1 MFIKIIIIIL
11 NKIKLKMEKY
21 DIIRRLGGGS
31 FADVFLGKEIAT
43 SDMVAIK
50 VLKKKYRKLDQC
62 NELREV
68 VSLQKLCKD
77 SLSSQKGYDN
87 IIKLKEI
94 IFEKKNGKLSLVFE
108 YMETDLY
115 ELMKKRS
122 PSRLSEDEIK
132 DITYQILL
140 GLYHM
145 HKYGFFHRDMKPEN
159 LLLTGKKVKIA
170 DFGLAREIRSIP
182 PFTEYVSTRYYR
194 APECI
199 LRSQNY
205 NSPVDIWAVGCIMAE
220 MYMHPMPLFY
230 GSSEKEVFI
239 KICTTLGSPNKNN
252 WNEGVNQASKI
263 GMKYPQSSGIDLAN
277 IVIGASPE
285 AIDLMK
291 QMLKWAPSARA
302 TAANLLNHP
311 FFNGL
316 GYDLKRV
323 TNSNFFNDFGDV
335 KAFNKTNRRFRPNN
349 NSNNNEQK
357 EEKINNKKD
366 NEDNVFS
373 KLVNDTKGFNK
384 LLDQLK
390 KEENEE
396 NKNFEKNNFKFN
408 TEDKLMSKKPL
419 QYNKRLSGKK
429 VINEEK
435 ENDNESF
442 NEDDKYNWGK
452 KNNEDN
458 NNNINDNKYNDFN
471 FDFNENKFNSSNNN
485 KNDNESEFKYLFN
498 SEKKSSVRNI
508 GLRDNFRKDA
518 FQNKKDEYDY
528 LFDDNKSK
536 ENNFGN
542 LFNKEKEKDLSN
554 IDSEINKI
562 LSKDIGLSNNNN
574 KFGNNNFSNKNYRL
588 NNNNNNNILNNDFG
602 SFGLKFKSQKISHN
616 NNINGIGLDKPYDRS
631 NLKPIINGGRRGGG
645 GLMALG
651 YEPKKKLILENDN
664 FSKGLGLNRKKETNN
679 KFGYG
684 FKRDLAPVIMKEK
697 KNENFYDYNNNYKED
712 KFSLLN
718 NNENS
723 GNNNLFG
730 RKDKFSLYE
739 RNNPLFNQFSNGNN
753 DIIGASRRKKNY
765 YSSPNSLGWDLL

>member
-1 MFIKIIIIIL
+1 
-11 NKIKLKMEKY
+11 MEKY

-31 FADVFLGKEIAT
+31 FADVFLGKEIST

-62 NELREV
+62 YELREV

-87 IIKLKEI
+87 IIKLKEV
-94 IFEKKNGKLSLVFE
+94 IFEKKTGKLSLVFE

-132 DITYQILL
+132 DITYQMLL

-239 KICTTLGSPNKNN
+239 KICTTLGSPNKSN

-263 GMKYPQSSGIDLAN
+263 GMKYPQSSGTDLAN

-291 QMLKWAPSARA
+291 QMLKWAPSARS

-349 NSNNNEQK
+349 NNNNEEK
-357 EEKINNKKD
+357 NEKINKKD
-366 NEDNVFS
+366 NEDNMFS

-396 NKNFEKNNFKFN
+396 NKNFEKNNYKFN
-408 TEDKLMSKKPL
+408 NEDKLMSKKPM

-435 ENDNESF
+435 ENENESF
-442 NEDDKYNWGK
+442 IEDDKYNWGK
-452 KNNEDN
+452 KNNEEN
-458 NNNINDNKYNDFN
+458 NNDNKYNDFN
-471 FDFNENKFNSSNNN
+471 LDFNENKFNSSNINN
-485 KNDNESEFKYLFN
+485 SNKKDDVDEFNYLFN

-508 GLRDNFRKDA
+508 GIRDNFRKDA

-528 LFDDNKSK
+528 LFDDKKSK
-536 ENNFGN
+536 EDKYDN
-542 LFNKEKEKDLSN
+542 LFNKEKEKDFSN

-574 KFGNNNFSNKNYRL
+574 KFGNNNFSNKNYRP
-588 NNNNNNNILNNDFG
+588 NNNSNISNNDFP
-602 SFGLKFKSQKISHN
+602 SFGIKFKSQKINHN
-616 NNINGIGLDKPYDRS
+616 NNINGIGLDKPYEKN
-631 NLKPIINGGRRGGG
+631 NLKPLINGGRRGGGG

-651 YEPKKKLILENDN
+651 YEPRKKSIFENDN
-664 FSKGLGLNRKKETNN
+664 LNKGLGINLNRKKETNNN

-697 KNENFYDYNNNYKED
+697 KNENFYDFN
-712 KFSLLN
+712 SG
-718 NNENS
+718 NS
-723 GNNNLFG
+723 GNNNMFG

-739 RNNPLFNQFSNGNN
+739 RNNPLFNQFNSGNN

-765 YSSPNSLGWDLL
+765 YSSPNSLGWDLI

>member
-1 MFIKIIIIIL
+1 
-11 NKIKLKMEKY
+11 MEKY

-31 FADVFLGKEIAT
+31 FADVFLGKEIST

-62 NELREV
+62 YELREV

-87 IIKLKEI
+87 IIKLKEV
-94 IFEKKNGKLSLVFE
+94 IFEKKTGKLSLVFE

-132 DITYQILL
+132 DITYQMLL

-239 KICTTLGSPNKNN
+239 KICTTLGSPNKSN

-263 GMKYPQSSGIDLAN
+263 GMKYPQSSGTDLAN

-291 QMLKWAPSARA
+291 QMLKWAPSARS

-349 NSNNNEQK
+349 NNNNEEK
-357 EEKINNKKD
+357 NEKINKKD
-366 NEDNVFS
+366 NEDNMFS

-396 NKNFEKNNFKFN
+396 NKNFEKNN
-408 TEDKLMSKKPL
+408 PL

-435 ENDNESF
+435 ENENESF

-452 KNNEDN
+452 KNNEEN
-458 NNNINDNKYNDFN
+458 NNDNKYNDFN
-471 FDFNENKFNSSNNN
+471 FDFNENKFNSSNINN
-485 KNDNESEFKYLFN
+485 SNKKDDVDEFNYLFN

-508 GLRDNFRKDA
+508 GIRDNFRKDA

-528 LFDDNKSK
+528 LFDDKKSK
-536 ENNFGN
+536 EDKYDN
-542 LFNKEKEKDLSN
+542 LFNKEKEKDFSN

-574 KFGNNNFSNKNYRL
+574 KFSNNNFSNKNYRP
-588 NNNNNNNILNNDFG
+588 NNNSNISNNDFP
-602 SFGLKFKSQKISHN
+602 SFGIKFKSQKINHN
-616 NNINGIGLDKPYDRS
+616 NNINGIGLDKPYEKN
-631 NLKPIINGGRRGGG
+631 NLKPLINGGRRGGGG

-651 YEPKKKLILENDN
+651 YEPRKKSNFENDN
-664 FSKGLGLNRKKETNN
+664 LNKGLGINLNRKKETNNN

-697 KNENFYDYNNNYKED
+697 KNENFYDFN
-712 KFSLLN
+712 SG
-718 NNENS
+718 NS
-723 GNNNLFG
+723 GNNNMFG

-739 RNNPLFNQFSNGNN
+739 RNNPLFNQFNSGNN

-765 YSSPNSLGWDLL
+765 YSSPNSLGWDLI

>member
-1 MFIKIIIIIL
+1 
-11 NKIKLKMEKY
+11 MEKY

-349 NSNNNEQK
+349 NSNNNNEQK

-588 NNNNNNNILNNDFG
+588 NNNNTNNILNNDFG

-616 NNINGIGLDKPYDRS
+616 NNINGIGLDKPYERS

-718 NNENS
+718 NNGNS

>member
-1 MFIKIIIIIL
+1 
-11 NKIKLKMEKY
+11 MEKY

-31 FADVFLGKEIAT
+31 FADVFLGKEIST

-62 NELREV
+62 YELREV

-87 IIKLKEI
+87 IIKLKEV
-94 IFEKKNGKLSLVFE
+94 IFEKKTGKLSLVFE

-122 PSRLSEDEIK
+122 PSRLSEYEIK
-132 DITYQILL
+132 DITYQMLL

-239 KICTTLGSPNKNN
+239 KICTTLGSPNKSN

-263 GMKYPQSSGIDLAN
+263 GMKYPQSSGTDLAN

-291 QMLKWAPSARA
+291 QMLKWAPSARS

-349 NSNNNEQK
+349 NNNNEEK
-357 EEKINNKKD
+357 NEKINKKD
-366 NEDNVFS
+366 NEDNMFS

-396 NKNFEKNNFKFN
+396 NKNFEKNNYKFN
-408 TEDKLMSKKPL
+408 NEDKLMSKKPL

-435 ENDNESF
+435 ENENESF

-452 KNNEDN
+452 KNNEEN
-458 NNNINDNKYNDFN
+458 NNDNKYNDFN
-471 FDFNENKFNSSNNN
+471 FDFNENKFNSSNINN
-485 KNDNESEFKYLFN
+485 SNKKDDVDEFNYLFN

-528 LFDDNKSK
+528 LFDDKKSK
-536 ENNFGN
+536 EDKYDN
-542 LFNKEKEKDLSN
+542 LFNKEKEKDFSN

-574 KFGNNNFSNKNYRL
+574 KFSNNNFSNKNYRP
-588 NNNNNNNILNNDFG
+588 NNNSNISNNDFP
-602 SFGLKFKSQKISHN
+602 SFGIKFKSQKINHN
-616 NNINGIGLDKPYDRS
+616 NNINGIGLDKPYEKN
-631 NLKPIINGGRRGGG
+631 NLKPLINGGRRGGGG

-651 YEPKKKLILENDN
+651 YEPRKKSIFENDN
-664 FSKGLGLNRKKETNN
+664 LNKGLGINLNRKKETNNN

-697 KNENFYDYNNNYKED
+697 KNENFYDFN
-712 KFSLLN
+712 SG
-718 NNENS
+718 NS
-723 GNNNLFG
+723 GNNNMLG

-739 RNNPLFNQFSNGNN
+739 RNNPLFNQFNSGNN

-765 YSSPNSLGWDLL
+765 YSSPNSLGWDLI

>member
-1 MFIKIIIIIL
+1 
-11 NKIKLKMEKY
+11 MEKY

-349 NSNNNEQK
+349 NSNNNNEQK

-373 KLVNDTKGFNK
+373 KLVNDTKGSNK

-616 NNINGIGLDKPYDRS
+616 NNINGIGLDKPYERS

-712 KFSLLN
+712 KFSFLN
-718 NNENS
+718 NNGNS
-723 GNNNLFG
+723 GNNNMFG

>member
-1 MFIKIIIIIL
+1 
-11 NKIKLKMEKY
+11 MEKY

-349 NSNNNEQK
+349 NSNNNNEQK

-471 FDFNENKFNSSNNN
+471 FDFNENKFNSSN

-616 NNINGIGLDKPYDRS
+616 NNINGIGLDKPYERS

-651 YEPKKKLILENDN
+651 YEPKKKLILDNDN

-718 NNENS
+718 NNGNS

>member
-1 MFIKIIIIIL
+1 
-11 NKIKLKMEKY
+11 MEKY

-31 FADVFLGKEIAT
+31 FADVFLGKEIST

-62 NELREV
+62 YELREV

-87 IIKLKEI
+87 IIKLKEV
-94 IFEKKNGKLSLVFE
+94 IFEKKTGKLSLVFE

-132 DITYQILL
+132 DITYQMLL

-239 KICTTLGSPNKNN
+239 KICTTLGSPNKSN

-263 GMKYPQSSGIDLAN
+263 GMKYPQSSGTDLAN

-291 QMLKWAPSARA
+291 QMLKWAPSARS

-349 NSNNNEQK
+349 NNNNEEK
-357 EEKINNKKD
+357 NEKINKKD
-366 NEDNVFS
+366 NEDNMFS

-396 NKNFEKNNFKFN
+396 NKNFEKNNYKFN
-408 TEDKLMSKKPL
+408 NEDKLMSKKPL

-429 VINEEK
+429 VIDEEK
-435 ENDNESF
+435 ENENESF

-452 KNNEDN
+452 KNDEEN
-458 NNNINDNKYNDFN
+458 NNDNKYNDFN
-471 FDFNENKFNSSNNN
+471 FDSNENKFNSSNINN
-485 KNDNESEFKYLFN
+485 SNKKDDVDEFNYLFN

-508 GLRDNFRKDA
+508 GIRDNFRKDA

-528 LFDDNKSK
+528 LFDDKKSK
-536 ENNFGN
+536 EDKYDN
-542 LFNKEKEKDLSN
+542 LFNKEKEKDFSN

-574 KFGNNNFSNKNYRL
+574 KFSNNNFSNKNYRP
-588 NNNNNNNILNNDFG
+588 NNNSNISNNDFP
-602 SFGLKFKSQKISHN
+602 SFGIKFKSQKINHN
-616 NNINGIGLDKPYDRS
+616 NNINGIGLDKPYERN
-631 NLKPIINGGRRGGG
+631 NLKPLINGGRRGGGG

-651 YEPKKKLILENDN
+651 YEPRKKSIFENDN
-664 FSKGLGLNRKKETNN
+664 LNKGLGINLNRKKETNNN

-697 KNENFYDYNNNYKED
+697 KNENFYDFN
-712 KFSLLN
+712 SG
-718 NNENS
+718 NS
-723 GNNNLFG
+723 GNNNMFG

-739 RNNPLFNQFSNGNN
+739 RNNPLFNQFNSGNN

-765 YSSPNSLGWDLL
+765 YSSPNSLGWDLI

>member
-1 MFIKIIIIIL
+1 
-11 NKIKLKMEKY
+11 MEKY

-31 FADVFLGKEIAT
+31 FADVFLGKEIST

-62 NELREV
+62 YELREV

-87 IIKLKEI
+87 IIKLKEV
-94 IFEKKNGKLSLVFE
+94 IFEKKTGKLSLVFE

-132 DITYQILL
+132 DITYQMLL

-239 KICTTLGSPNKNN
+239 KICTTLGSPNKSN

-263 GMKYPQSSGIDLAN
+263 GMKYPQSSGTDLAN

-291 QMLKWAPSARA
+291 QMLKWAPSARS

-349 NSNNNEQK
+349 NNNNEEK
-357 EEKINNKKD
+357 NEKINKKD
-366 NEDNVFS
+366 NEDNMFS

-396 NKNFEKNNFKFN
+396 NKNFEKNNYKFN
-408 TEDKLMSKKPL
+408 NEDKLMSKKPL

-435 ENDNESF
+435 ENENESF

-452 KNNEDN
+452 KNNEEN
-458 NNNINDNKYNDFN
+458 NNDNKYNDFN
-471 FDFNENKFNSSNNN
+471 FDFNENKFNSSNINN
-485 KNDNESEFKYLFN
+485 SNKKDDVDEFNYLFN
-498 SEKKSSVRNI
+498 SEKKAVLEISVLGI
-508 GLRDNFRKDA
+508 IL
-518 FQNKKDEYDY
+518 
-528 LFDDNKSK
+528 
-536 ENNFGN
+536 
-542 LFNKEKEKDLSN
+542 EKM
-554 IDSEINKI
+554 
-562 LSKDIGLSNNNN
+562 LSKIKKMNMIIYLMIRN
-574 KFGNNNFSNKNYRL
+574 
-588 NNNNNNNILNNDFG
+588 
-602 SFGLKFKSQKISHN
+602 QK
-616 NNINGIGLDKPYDRS
+616 R
-631 NLKPIINGGRRGGG
+631 IIMTIY
-645 GLMALG
+645 LI
-651 YEPKKKLILENDN
+651 KKKRRIFLI
-664 FSKGLGLNRKKETNN
+664 
-679 KFGYG
+679 
-684 FKRDLAPVIMKEK
+684 
-697 KNENFYDYNNNYKED
+697 
-712 KFSLLN
+712 
-718 NNENS
+718 
-723 GNNNLFG
+723 
-730 RKDKFSLYE
+730 
-739 RNNPLFNQFSNGNN
+739 
-753 DIIGASRRKKNY
+753 
-765 YSSPNSLGWDLL
+765 

>member
-1 MFIKIIIIIL
+1 
-11 NKIKLKMEKY
+11 MEKY

-349 NSNNNEQK
+349 NSKNNNDQK

-588 NNNNNNNILNNDFG
+588 NNNNTNNILNNDFG

-616 NNINGIGLDKPYDRS
+616 NNINGIGLDKPYERS

-718 NNENS
+718 NNGNS